1 MDNLTDRARWVLEVA
16 TQVAIQFQ
24 HDYIG
29 TEHILYGITRT
40 DTSVGATALRNLGLD
55 LEAIRTEISRLAAL
69 ISRSTGRE
77 KPTPPLPLTPQ
88 CRDCMQ
94 SAAALAIGFGHPYVG
109 VEHLLL
115 GIMQPLVHD
124 TVAIQVLV
132 NLGVY
137 PELVIEEIYELLG
150 MTPPARSTR
159 KKQMRVNGFQIREAI
174 KQWNLKREMA
184 VKVFNDAGFAFD
196 GETKTSPIEAAE
208 AVRNSDEAV
217 ARLETFQQQF
227 NSVQG
232 FEFNGKTISLAQAV
246 KMIAGIG
253 RLENLWKTY
262 ASKGLGGNDHHR
274 SYGETPT
281 TIRKEGEIHAKRTL
295 PLAECVAN
303 AAKYAKQQAALRA
316 LISSANGTQ
325 IVVPD
330 DLQELFA

>member
-1 MDNLTDRARWVLEVA
+1 MDNLTDRARWALEVA
-16 TQVAIQFQ
+16 LQTAIEFQ

-55 LEAIRTEISRLAAL
+55 LEAIRKEISRLATL
-69 ISRSTGRE
+69 GRQ
-77 KPTPPLPLTPQ
+77 KPTPPLPMTPQ

-94 SAAALAIGFGHPYVG
+94 SAAALAVGFGHPYVG
-109 VEHLLL
+109 AEHLLL
-115 GIMQPLVHD
+115 GLMQPQD
-124 TVAIQVLV
+124 TVAAQVLI
-132 NLGVY
+132 NLGVS
-137 PELVIEEIYELLG
+137 PEMVIEEIYELLG

-196 GETKTSPIEAAE
+196 GETKTHPVEAAE
-208 AVRNSDEAV
+208 AVRHSDEAV

-262 ASKGLGGNDHHR
+262 ASKGLGGNDHHK
-274 SYGETPT
+274 SWGEPPSTV
-281 TIRKEGEIHAKRTL
+281 RKEGEIHAKRTL